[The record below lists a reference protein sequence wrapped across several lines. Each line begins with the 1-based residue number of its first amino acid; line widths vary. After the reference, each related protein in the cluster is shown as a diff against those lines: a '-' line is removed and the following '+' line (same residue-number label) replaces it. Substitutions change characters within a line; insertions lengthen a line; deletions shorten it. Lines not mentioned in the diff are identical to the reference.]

1 MVIPDNYSTD
11 DEDEYKAINIL
22 GEDLSTRQKKF
33 DENGAKIYFKPFA
46 TKDEK
51 GKDAESVICFLYL
64 LLDFPVSIVIS
75 K

>member
-1 MVIPDNYSTD
+1 M
-11 DEDEYKAINIL
+11 E
-22 GEDLSTRQKKF
+22 KKL